1 MKFSKSDILSGTI
14 TFQPENLEEVF
25 VLGRLY
31 QSLKGS
37 TWGYSVEMKLGVT
50 VPLSDLISKSIE
62 DTNKNEED
70 QG

>member
-1 MKFSKSDILSGTI
+1 
-14 TFQPENLEEVF
+14 
-25 VLGRLY
+25 LGRLY

-70 QG
+70 

>member
-1 MKFSKSDILSGTI
+1 MKFSKSDILTDTI

-37 TWGYSVEMKLGVT
+37 KWGYSVEMKLAVT

-70 QG
+70 

>member
-1 MKFSKSDILSGTI
+1 MKFSKSDILRDTI

-37 TWGYSVEMKLGVT
+37 KWGYSVDMKLQVT
-50 VPLSDLISKSIE
+50 IPLSDLISKSIAST
-62 DTNKNEED
+62 DKD
-70 QG
+70 